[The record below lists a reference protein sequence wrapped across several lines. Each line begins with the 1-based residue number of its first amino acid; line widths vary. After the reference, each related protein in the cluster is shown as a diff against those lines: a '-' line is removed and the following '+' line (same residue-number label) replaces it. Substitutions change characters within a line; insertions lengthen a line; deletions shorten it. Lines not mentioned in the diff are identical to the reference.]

1 MVWSVRVDLPM
12 PGSPPSGHDASRH
25 DAASQYSVEFLIV
38 SIDAWLVLERDVLER
53 LRLVVAGGMPSD
65 SCLPAPTDGTCR
77 RFGCWCAIVGGHLDG
92 FERVPLSTRWAFA
105 QPFGRLVATVATNIH
120 RLVFCHIP
128 MRYSR
133 EDDFLFRCLVAKVLI
148 IFDDYKIIANFAV
161 I

>member
-1 MVWSVRVDLPM
+1 MERKGRFADAWLAAKQY
-12 PGSPPSGHDASRH
+12 DASRY

-53 LRLVVAGGMPSD
+53 LRHVVAGGMPSGSD
-65 SCLPAPTDGTCR
+65 RPTPPDGTCC
-77 RFGCWCAIVGGHLDG
+77 RFGSWRAIVGGHLDG
-92 FERVPLSTRWAFA
+92 FECVPLSTRWAFA
-105 QPFGRLVATVATNIH
+105 QPFGRLVATVATYIH
-120 RLVFCHIP
+120 RLVFCHFS
-128 MRYSR
+128 MRYCR